1 MEMMLEQFKTIFD
14 RPEKVK
20 KLREMILDL
29 AVRGKLVE
37 QDPNDEPA
45 SVLLERIKEEKER
58 LIKEKKIKK
67 EKALAE
73 ISDKEKEVFSGLPQS
88 WNINRFGN
96 IFLIK
101 SSKRVFEKDYVTNG
115 VPFFRSKEIGLLE
128 QHKYINSEKHISL
141 TKYKEI
147 KKDSEMPKSGD
158 LLVTSVGSVGNSW
171 IVDEREFYYKDGNI
185 TQICGNENIN
195 IKYVQYFIK
204 SKIFISQ
211 INNTVSGT
219 AYNALTI
226 VKFKN
231 MIISIPPLQ
240 EQKRIVQKVDFLM
253 SFCDK
258 LEEALEKKVH
268 YGELCAKSIF
278 NSIGNVSTSE
288 ELEKALKFILA
299 NFKDISLGDNAVK
312 ELKNCILQLA
322 VQGKLVEQD
331 PSDEPASVLLEKIS
345 EEKERLIKEKK
356 IKKEK
361 ALAEIREEEKPF
373 ELPDGWCF
381 TRLNNLTT
389 KIGAGSTP
397 KGGKSVYLDSGIKF
411 IRSQNVYNNGLF
423 INDVAYID
431 EKTHEKMSGSK
442 VEANDLLIN
451 ITGGSIGRCCIVPS
465 EFDTG
470 NVNQHVS
477 IVRLIDNEILKY
489 IHLVL
494 TSPYIFNKIMEVQ
507 VGISREGLSI
517 SKLSEFIIPF
527 PPLSEQKRIVE
538 KVDSLMALC
547 DELENKIQEQKKYS
561 NMLMESILKNSFSK

>member
-29 AVRGKLVE
+29 AVKGKLVE

-67 EKALAE
+67 EKPLPE
-73 ISDKEKEVFSGLPQS
+73 ISEEEKSFELPEGWEWVRLNDICKLITDGTHSRPKYVQEGIPFLSVKDVTSGIIDFSNVKYILEEEHKKL
-88 WNINRFGN
+88 INRCNPEYGD
-96 IFLIK
+96 IL
-101 SSKRVFEKDYVTNG
+101 
-115 VPFFRSKEIGLLE
+115 
-128 QHKYINSEKHISL
+128 L
-141 TKYKEI
+141 TKIGTTGIAKVIDVNVEFSI
-147 KKDSEMPKSGD
+147 FVSLA
-158 LLVTSVGSVGNSW
+158 LLK
-171 IVDEREFYYKDGNI
+171 IF
-185 TQICGNENIN
+185 NENIFN
-195 IKYVQYFIK
+195 RYLEYTINSPFVKKQSKENTQGVGNKNLVLKCIK
-204 SKIFISQ
+204 SFI
-211 INNTVSGT
+211 IPV
-219 AYNALTI
+219 
-226 VKFKN
+226 
-231 MIISIPPLQ
+231 PPLS
-240 EQKRIVQKVDFLM
+240 EQKRIVEKVDSLM

-288 ELEKALKFILA
+288 ELEEALKFILA

-331 PSDEPASVLLEKIS
+331 PNDEPASVLLEKIS

>member
-45 SVLLERIKEEKER
+45 SVLLKRIKEEKER

-73 ISDKEKEVFSGLPQS
+73 ISDEEKPFELPDG
-88 WNINRFGN
+88 WEWARLGDIGN
-96 IFLIK
+96 IFNGNSINTKIKDSTYSRVEFGYNYLSTKDFSFNGRVIGYNTGIKIPYNENKFKIAHNGAVLICSEGGSAGK
-101 SSKRVFEKDYVTNG
+101 K
-115 VPFFRSKEIGLLE
+115 IGIIDEDICFGNKMYAIEPIEVLS
-128 QHKYINSEKHISL
+128 KYICYIYQSSVFFKTFSDKMTGIIGGIS
-141 TKYKEI
+141 I
-147 KKDSEMPKSGD
+147 A
-158 LLVTSVGSVGNSW
+158 N
-171 IVDEREFYYKDGNI
+171 
-185 TQICGNENIN
+185 
-195 IKYVQYFIK
+195 
-204 SKIFISQ
+204 
-211 INNTVSGT
+211 
-219 AYNALTI
+219 
-226 VKFKN
+226 FKN
-231 MIISIPPLQ
+231 ICIPVCSMS

-288 ELEKALKFILA
+288 ELEEALKFILA

-331 PSDEPASVLLEKIS
+331 PNDEPASVLLEKIS